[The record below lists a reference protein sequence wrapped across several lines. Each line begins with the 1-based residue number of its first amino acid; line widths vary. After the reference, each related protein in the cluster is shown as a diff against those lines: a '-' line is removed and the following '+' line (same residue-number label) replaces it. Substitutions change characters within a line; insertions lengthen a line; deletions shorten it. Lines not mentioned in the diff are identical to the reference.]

1 MCCVYLILTWFVL
14 MRFANLFDFWFDE
27 GQRQVTIWQVIF
39 RNFVAS
45 VTKSLILIIIN
56 NISSFVKS
64 GNKYLWQGKISACTV
79 LLSIKVVPVKNDHFL
94 HPKFELHRYQQMNGF
109 LYWRGFYGKK
119 YGAYTSHKLIVRLIP
134 TWFDTIY
141 DLLTVSQIW
150 SSNQQL
156 SSFKYVSSK

>member
-1 MCCVYLILTWFVL
+1 

-94 HPKFELHRYQQMNGF
+94 HPKFELHRY
-109 LYWRGFYGKK
+109 
-119 YGAYTSHKLIVRLIP
+119 
-134 TWFDTIY
+134 
-141 DLLTVSQIW
+141 
-150 SSNQQL
+150 
-156 SSFKYVSSK
+156 

>member
-1 MCCVYLILTWFVL
+1 

-64 GNKYLWQGKISACTV
+64 GIQYLWQGKISACTV
-79 LLSIKVVPVKNDHFL
+79 LLPIKVVPVKNDHFI
-94 HPKFELHRYQQMNGF
+94 HPKFELHRY
-109 LYWRGFYGKK
+109 
-119 YGAYTSHKLIVRLIP
+119 
-134 TWFDTIY
+134 
-141 DLLTVSQIW
+141 
-150 SSNQQL
+150 
-156 SSFKYVSSK
+156 